1 MISESAIQMVADAK
15 IEQAIKEGEIERI
28 QGLGQPFK
36 FDWRVNDP
44 NWWLNQKMKS
54 EEIKKLKSGEK

>member
-1 MISESAIQMVADAK
+1 MVADAK